1 MGIKAGKDDDDEE
14 DDEDDDDDEEEET
27 GKTGV
32 VDAAGEVTNHKKERR
47 TMALGVEGVAFHV
60 FLGGGGGA
68 GGAGG
73 FVMATKW
80 GQNCIRVQQR
90 PPKTNKQTNKQ
101 TNKIPGEFEGEKKG
115 EKSQGNL
122 GRRRGFKIR

>member
-1 MGIKAGKDDDDEE
+1 MGIKAGKDDDDE
-14 DDEDDDDDEEEET
+14 DEDEDEGEEEEEET

-60 FLGGGGGA
+60 FLGGGGGGA

-80 GQNCIRVQQR
+80 GQNCIQVQQR
-90 PPKTNKQTNKQ
+90 PPQNKNKQTNKQ
-101 TNKIPGEFEGEKKG
+101 TNKQNP
-115 EKSQGNL
+115 
-122 GRRRGFKIR
+122 R